1 MNFLKYPSLTNHYA
15 LGKDRRI
22 PYVYDD
28 VWYATEK
35 IHGANISIVTAKGT
49 EGVGLAKRSGFLT
62 LDDKQFGGFKTWVS
76 EQGAELVNSLNKF
89 LDWEGV
95 TQVHAF
101 GEYFGGK
108 VQRMDYEL
116 CKQGQVDVKLF
127 NVILEYDG
135 GTIHYVVSRDMMEK
149 YIPAKYLTPVSNK
162 KTLRELVNGHLEVQS
177 IYGGISEGQV
187 YQPTK
192 GYILNDIFRFYG
204 IKHKTKEFA
213 EVTKSTV
220 KVKEKVEYSP
230 EFLALVED
238 VSRYITDSRL
248 NNVLSHGD
256 LELENKNIGA
266 IMIALKQDI
275 VKEYLA
281 EVVTTHSDT
290 DVLSAVNK
298 HNGAIA
304 LLIKEAITKESNEML
319 GKI

>member
-35 IHGANISIVTAKGT
+35 IHGANISIVSAKDI
-49 EGVGLAKRSGFLT
+49 EEVGLAKRSGFLT
-62 LDDKQFGGFKTWVS
+62 LDDKQFNGFKTWVS

-101 GEYFGGK
+101 GEYFGEK

-127 NVILEYDG
+127 NLILEYDG

-149 YIPAKYLTPVSNK
+149 YIPVKYLTPVSSK

-192 GYILNDIFRFYG
+192 GYILTDTFQFYG
-204 IKHKTKEFA
+204 VKHKTKEFA
-213 EVTKSTV
+213 EITKSTF
-220 KVKEKVEYSP
+220 KVKEKLEYSP
-230 EFLALVED
+230 EFLSLVED
-238 VSRYITDSRL
+238 VSRYITNNRL

-256 LELENKNIGA
+256 FELENKNIGV

-281 EVVTTHSDT
+281 EVVTTYSDT

-298 HNGAIA
+298 YNRDIA
-304 LLIKEAITKESNEML
+304 LLIKNAIQKESMDLLE
-319 GKI
+319 KI

>member
-35 IHGANISIVTAKGT
+35 IHGANISIVAAKDT
-49 EGVGLAKRSGFLT
+49 EEVGLAKRSGFLT

-76 EQGAELVNSLNKF
+76 EQGDELVDSLNKF
-89 LDWEGV
+89 LAWEGV

-101 GEYFGGK
+101 GEYFGEK

-127 NVILEYDG
+127 NLILEYDG

-149 YIPAKYLTPVSNK
+149 YIPVKYLTPVSNK
-162 KTLRELVNGHLEVQS
+162 KTLRELVNGDLEVQS

-192 GYILNDIFRFYG
+192 GYVLNDTFQFYG
-204 IKHKTKEFA
+204 VKHKTKEFA
-213 EVTKSTV
+213 EVTKSTS

-230 EFLALVED
+230 EFLSLVED
-238 VSRYITDSRL
+238 VSRYITNNRL

-256 LELENKNIGA
+256 FELENKNIGV

-281 EVVTTHSDT
+281 EVATEYSDT

-298 HNGAIA
+298 YNRDIA
-304 LLIKEAITKESNEML
+304 LLIKNAIQKESMDLLE
-319 GKI
+319 KI